1 VQVTQKN
8 KPIELAAQQMCLADM
23 SVLGTVGQ
31 TETAQ
36 FKTARIPRAAL
47 LSLHPNVEDR
57 LDAVI
62 GDEAALRETITRYHA
77 LSAELAP
84 RLDAVG
90 QQLMAQHMID
100 LIGLLLGAGGDHAEL
115 ARGRGQAAA
124 RLDLMRADVLAN
136 LTQPDLSLAELAPK
150 YGLSTR
156 QAQRLFEQSETSFT
170 QFLRE
175 QRLLLA
181 RKLLLDPRNRRR
193 KISDIA
199 HSAGFSDVS
208 YFNRE
213 FRRRFGMRP
222 TDLRRD

>member
-1 VQVTQKN
+1 
-8 KPIELAAQQMCLADM
+8 M
-23 SVLGTVGQ
+23 
-31 TETAQ
+31 
-36 FKTARIPRAAL
+36 
-47 LSLHPNVEDR
+47 
-57 LDAVI
+57 
-62 GDEAALRETITRYHA
+62 RETIMRYHA
-77 LSAELAP
+77 LAAELAP
-84 RLDAVG
+84 QLDVVG

-100 LIGLLLGAGGDHAEL
+100 LIGLLLGAQGDRAEL

-124 RLDLMRADVLAN
+124 RLDLMRADVMAN
-136 LTQPDLSLAELAPK
+136 LAQADLSLAALAPK

-156 QAQRLFEQSETSFT
+156 QAQRLFEQTETSFT
-170 QFLRE
+170 EFLRE

-181 RKLLLDPRNRRR
+181 RRLLLDPRNRRR

-222 TDLRRD
+222 TDLRHD